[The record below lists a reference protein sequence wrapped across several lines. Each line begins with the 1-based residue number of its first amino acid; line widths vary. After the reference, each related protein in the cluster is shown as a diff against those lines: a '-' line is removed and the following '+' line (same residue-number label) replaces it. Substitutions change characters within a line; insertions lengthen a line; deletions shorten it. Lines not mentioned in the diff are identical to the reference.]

1 VDSLYSNSFA
11 KPDVGEN
18 AQVNE
23 KNVVDIEIS
32 WSKWYLNLEHLAEDA
47 DLVVKAQVRSK
58 VGTIITGE
66 NYHDF
71 KQKSEINIKEVLKG
85 DPELIN
91 KDVILYQIGGEN
103 KDVLVRYHGTTVL
116 NQNDNVILYLKKIGE
131 NEYIPINEDV
141 SIFKL
146 NSANQLVN
154 LQSNE
159 VFTES
164 KLIEESRL
172 K

>member
-1 VDSLYSNSFA
+1 M
-11 KPDVGEN
+11 
-18 AQVNE
+18 
-23 KNVVDIEIS
+23 VDIEIS

-131 NEYIPINEDV
+131 FGNENSGFKPLFSFHPFLLLLTRCHL
-141 SIFKL
+141 SIQR
-146 NSANQLVN
+146 S
-154 LQSNE
+154 
-159 VFTES
+159 
-164 KLIEESRL
+164 IRL
-172 K
+172 PQYL